1 MKNTLIVLT
10 ISLGI
15 GIVSQCLDA
24 KPRQQTS
31 SFNTQNRTTT
41 SFSQN
46 KKIPTQSYTKKT
58 AQQPPKTNSYKNSQT
73 KPKNSSFSNY
83 KKTSYKPQVKA
94 KQPQPT
100 KPLVDKRPNLHP
112 EPPYRPRQQPPHP
125 HSNGGI
131 APIIVSSTI
140 SALSYLS
147 SSVFDDTPYTELTI
161 SEEAQIFQQRLQNN
175 LINSSSRLNIR
186 ETFSITV
193 EVLRYEQTSYNNR
206 YAQVEVV
213 IHRRNSGLRTNIS
226 TEGSETSI
234 DNLVYALTE
243 KIVQATY

>member
-1 MKNTLIVLT
+1 MKKILIILT
-10 ISLGI
+10 ISLCT
-15 GIVSQCLDA
+15 VLQCLDA
-24 KPRQQTS
+24 KPRQQS
-31 SFNTQNRTTT
+31 RGVNKPTQNRTIT

-46 KKIPTQSYTKKT
+46 RKIPTLSYTKKK
-58 AQQPPKTNSYKNSQT
+58 AQPPKKNQYKISQT
-73 KPKNSSFSNY
+73 KPKNNSFSNY
-83 KKTSYKPQVKA
+83 NKKSFKPNRHQF
-94 KQPQPT
+94 
-100 KPLVDKRPNLHP
+100 KPDVEKRPNLHP
-112 EPPYRPRQQPPHP
+112 EPPYRPRPQPPHH
-125 HSNGGI
+125 HSHGGI

-147 SSVFDDTPYTELTI
+147 SSVFNDTSYTDLTV

-175 LINSSSRLNIR
+175 LIQSASRLNIN
-186 ETFSITV
+186 ETFSISV

-213 IHRRNSGLRTNIS
+213 IYRQNSGLRTNIS
-226 TEGSETSI
+226 TEASETSI